1 MMHKRSA
8 YIVILMVFLF
18 ASCED
23 KKQEPTPDDT
33 ITLQFKTQLFNQDDK
48 ISVGDTVLFN
58 DGTIF
63 NLKLFKL
70 YLTNIKLINDNNEE
84 VLFEEVVLLD
94 VGDDTTGIF
103 EAKIAAGNYTGMTLG
118 FGVDS
123 VQNNADPT
131 SFADKHPLSS
141 YNQMYWTMLKYRF
154 AILEGRSNVNG
165 AFDMQNDVLNAYHP
179 GTDPLYQTKQF
190 NFDNQI
196 FASGALIL
204 LNFDLPTV
212 FYNSPAIDLETEAS
226 THSEASDIHIAQK
239 FMTNLAESA
248 SVEVVPPPV
257 SL

>member
-1 MMHKRSA
+1 MKVSKP
-8 YIVILMVFLF
+8 IILLLAALFF

-23 KKQEPTPDDT
+23 KKQEPVNNDR
-33 ITLQFKTQLFNQDDK
+33 ITVHLKTQLFNDGDQ

-70 YLTNIKLINDNNEE
+70 YLTNVKLINADKEA
-84 VLFEEVVLLD
+84 VLLEDVVLLD
-94 VGDDTTGIF
+94 VGDDSTGFF
-103 EAKIAAGNYTGMTLG
+103 EAKIAAGNYSAMTLG

-123 VQNNADPT
+123 IQNNADPT
-131 SFADKHPLSS
+131 SFADEHPLSS

-154 AILEGRSNVNG
+154 AILEGRSNANG

-179 GTDPLYQTKQF
+179 GTDPLYQTKRF
-190 NFDNQI
+190 DFDNQI
-196 FASGALIL
+196 FDSGALIL

-212 FYNSPAIDLETEAS
+212 FYNSPAINLESEAT